1 MNTNNI
7 LVPISVGE
15 LIDKISIL
23 KIKKK
28 KITNKIKQKNIIK
41 ELNFLEKIYK
51 SNFKKNKKLKYYEK
65 QLIKINNILWEIEN
79 KIRNCESKKNF
90 KKTFIYLAR
99 SVYVNN
105 DKRSKIKRKI
115 NTLTRS
121 TLIEEKSYKSY

>member
-65 QLIKINNILWEIEN
+65 QLIKINHILWEIED

-105 DKRSKIKRKI
+105 DKRSKIRRKI